1 MDQQVRKDHRV
12 LLVLIL
18 RFQGLEDFKDKKV
31 TKESQGLL
39 EHRVHLV
46 QKVIKEILEP
56 KVFQ

>member
-1 MDQQVRKDHRV
+1 MDQQVRKDHRA

-18 RFQGLEDFKDKKV
+18 RSLGLEEFKDKKV
-31 TKESQGLL
+31 TKVSQVRKDHKV
-39 EHRVHLV
+39 HRV